1 MGSCFSCRRLKACQ
15 AEPHL
20 DVPVAVADQD
30 RVEIQDG
37 KVVYLPG
44 PDPNDAA
51 YKVGGIPQ
59 IHLIDRQGKIR
70 NIMVGYDDANEE
82 KLARMIEAL
91 LK

>member
-1 MGSCFSCRRLKACQ
+1 MREISDGGDGILLCLEIAQ
-15 AEPHL
+15 N
-20 DVPVAVADQD
+20 VPVAVADEV
-30 RVEIQDG
+30 RVDMQDG

-59 IHLIDRQGKIR
+59 IHLIDRQGQIR

-82 KLARMIEAL
+82 KLANMIEAL